1 MYPIL
6 ASSGGLN
13 IVDVVMTSTPI
24 AKIVFFTLV
33 ICSVASV
40 GVIIERAIV
49 LAKALKSFKL
59 TLNRIK
65 TVFKEQSW
73 VESREEILSSQREVA
88 PLFSLL
94 RAGMAYWDELV
105 GFGESRLAVMENL
118 VVEAVE
124 RELKLVKA
132 HLRANLPILANISSV
147 APFIGLFGT
156 VIGIIQTFDTIAK
169 KGNMGQDIIASGI
182 ADALI
187 ATAMGLFAA
196 IPAVIAYNFF
206 TEKINLLVTMLE
218 EAALENIY
226 FMVQRDLQEGTW
238 DDDKNE

>member
-6 ASSGGLN
+6 AESGGLN
-13 IVDVVMTSTPI
+13 IVEVVMNSTPI

-49 LAKALKSFKL
+49 LAKAIKSFKL
-59 TLNRIK
+59 TLDRIK
-65 TVFKEQSW
+65 TVFKEQPW
-73 VESREEILSSQREVA
+73 VQSREEILSSHRESA

-206 TEKINLLVTMLE
+206 TEKVNLLVTMLE

-238 DDDKNE
+238 DDDSNE

>member
-6 ASSGGLN
+6 AASGGLN
-13 IVDVVMTSTPI
+13 IVEVVMNSTPI

-40 GVIIERAIV
+40 GVIIERSIV

-59 TLNRIK
+59 TLERIK

-156 VIGIIQTFDTIAK
+156 VIGIIQTFDTISK

-206 TEKINLLVTMLE
+206 TEKINLLITMLE